1 MEDVYNRY
9 KQPGVSNALMNRFV
23 NNIGYNIR
31 MGTLDFSAKVDKSGL
46 SNADKFVVTQGLTD
60 GQLNN
65 LEELLVFA
73 YNLGYGHGQDF
84 MDGKRPQD
92 APLPFFQDQYG
103 EYGGE

>member
-1 MEDVYNRY
+1 MRNFMSVLTKDGDSVMLKTKNFDSVAEY
-9 KQPGVSNALMNRFV
+9 
-23 NNIGYNIR
+23 IGYMCN
-31 MGTLDFSAKVDKSGL
+31 
-46 SNADKFVVTQGLTD
+46 NADKFVATQSLTD